1 MTLERSNAAYDVYL
15 AKTAD
20 DDAAADAY
28 ATLILET
35 QYAMIASGN
44 AAPADAFV
52 CAVELIG

>member
-1 MTLERSNAAYDVYL
+1 MTIERSNAAYDIYL

-20 DDAAADAY
+20 DDEAADAY

-35 QYAMIASGN
+35 QHAMIASGD
-44 AAPADAFV
+44 ASPADAFV